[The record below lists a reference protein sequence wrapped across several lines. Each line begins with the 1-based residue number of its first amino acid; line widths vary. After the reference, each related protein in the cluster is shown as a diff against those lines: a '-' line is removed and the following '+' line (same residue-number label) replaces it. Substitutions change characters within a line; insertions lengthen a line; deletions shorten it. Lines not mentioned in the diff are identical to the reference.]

1 MPVAP
6 ENPVIKP
13 RIYNFC
19 VRAFRSTRKLLKLN
33 IKLHQDDGVDDAV
46 DEDTVQQGDIFLFN
60 HFARFETFIPQYLIH
75 EACGAHCR
83 SVAAAEFFEGDE
95 RFSQFLYSIGVVPN
109 NMPNLF
115 PFLARELLH
124 GRKLVIF
131 PEGGMVKDK
140 RVVDHKGRYSIF
152 SRTANERRKHHRGP
166 AVIALALDA
175 FKTALLH
182 DYAAGKYE
190 RIERWAEQ
198 LGFDDV
204 EKLMARAIKPTVI
217 VPSHITFYPI
227 RVSDNILHQAARLF
241 NRSIN
246 KRFAEELIIEG
257 NLLFKE
263 TDMDIRFSRPIVAG
277 NYWRWWE
284 KRLLPNVVH
293 RFESLNKLFELK
305 PGKHNL
311 SGRIHAFGMK
321 ARSNKVRD
329 DYMRSMYE
337 AVTVNLS
344 HIASLIIMRLCEQK
358 QTRIEC
364 QRLHKMLYNGIK
376 LLQQTEH
383 HLHRSLLNP
392 EEYDAI
398 VNKGS
403 IRLDQFLKSA
413 ESLQLIH
420 VEDGHYVLDR
430 KLVEEFEIDEVR
442 TENLINVY
450 ANEVRPL
457 SRVTRIIDKAMKDAD
472 KLSAQ
477 AIADYRFHDQI
488 LGYQWDRGQYQRKRY
503 EDINAQ
509 QTQSLDANW
518 FFLKSR
524 KKSAPAVM
532 LIHGFLSSP
541 AEMRSL
547 GERLHAAG
555 CHAIGVRLK
564 GHGTSPWDL
573 RERNWHDWAESVT
586 RGYDIAKA
594 FSQSIHIVGFSTGGL
609 LALNHAANNQHPR
622 IKSVTSVCAP
632 VHFKN
637 RNMVFVPLVHH
648 ANKLVSWVNSEG
660 IMPFTPNQ
668 PENPQ
673 INYQHIPLRALYQLQ
688 LFIDHLREDKLTI
701 NANVYLYQGDNDPV
715 VDPSSLQTLDKL
727 IVAENKA
734 VITLNSDTHSVIY
747 RNIDDAQQ
755 KICASILESV

>member
-1 MPVAP
+1 MPVVP
-6 ENPVIKP
+6 ENPEINF

-19 VRAFRSTRKLLKLN
+19 VKAFRSTRKLLKLN
-33 IKLHQDDGVDDAV
+33 IKLHQDVEGQKDAV
-46 DEDTVQQGDIFLFN
+46 HQGDIFLFN

-75 EACGAHCR
+75 EASGAYCR
-83 SVAAAEFFEGDE
+83 SVAAPEFFKGDE

-109 NMPNLF
+109 DMPGLF
-115 PFLARELLH
+115 PFLAREILH

-140 RVVDHKGRYSIF
+140 RVVDHKGKYSVF
-152 SRTANERRKHHRGP
+152 SRTANEHRKHHRGP

-182 DYAAGKYE
+182 DHAAGKYG

-204 EKLMARAIKPTVI
+204 EQLMEKAVKPTVI

-284 KRLLPNVVH
+284 KRMLPNAVH
-293 RFESLNKLFELK
+293 EFESLNQLFELK
-305 PGKHNL
+305 PGKTNL
-311 SGRIHAFGMK
+311 AGRIHAFGMK
-321 ARSNKVRD
+321 AKSNKVRD
-329 DYMRSMYE
+329 DYMHSMYE

-358 QTRIEC
+358 LTRIEC
-364 QRLHKMLYNGIK
+364 GRLHKMLYLGIK
-376 LLQQTEH
+376 LLQQTQH
-383 HLHRSLLNP
+383 RLHRSLCNP

-398 VNKGS
+398 VNQGS
-403 IRLDQFLKSA
+403 IRLDQFLTTA
-413 ESLQLIH
+413 RNLQLVHI
-420 VEDGHYVLDR
+420 EDAHYVLDK
-430 KLVEEFEIDEVR
+430 KLIAEFEIDEVR
-442 TENLINVY
+442 TENPIIVY
-450 ANEVRPL
+450 ANEVQPL
-457 SRVTRIIDKAMKDAD
+457 SRVTRIVDRAMKDAD
-472 KLSAQ
+472 KLSAR
-477 AIADYRFHDQI
+477 ALAEYRFNDQI
-488 LGYQWDRGQYQRKRY
+488 LGYQWDRQRYQRKRY
-503 EDINAQ
+503 QEINSQ
-509 QTQSLDANW
+509 QTQNADANW
-518 FFLKSR
+518 FFLRSSN
-524 KKSAPAVM
+524 KKAPAVL

-573 RERNWHDWAESVT
+573 RERNWHEWADSVT

-594 FSQSIHIVGFSTGGL
+594 FSQAVHIVGFSTGGL
-609 LALNHAANNQHPR
+609 LALHHAANNPQVK

-632 VHFKN
+632 LNFKN
-637 RNMVFVPLVHH
+637 KNMVFVPLVHH

-660 IMPFTPNQ
+660 LMPFTANQ
-668 PENPQ
+668 PENPEV
-673 INYQHIPLRALYQLQ
+673 NYQHIPFRALYQLQ
-688 LFIDHLREDKLTI
+688 RFIDHLRDDKLTI
-701 NANVYLYQGDNDPV
+701 NADVYLYQGDRDPV
-715 VDPSSLQTLDKL
+715 VDPSSLEELDNL
-727 IVAENKA
+727 IIAEHKTR
-734 VITLNSDTHSVIY
+734 IILDSDTHGVIF
-747 RNIDDAQQ
+747 RNIDDVQQ
-755 KICASILESV
+755 KICASIVEPV